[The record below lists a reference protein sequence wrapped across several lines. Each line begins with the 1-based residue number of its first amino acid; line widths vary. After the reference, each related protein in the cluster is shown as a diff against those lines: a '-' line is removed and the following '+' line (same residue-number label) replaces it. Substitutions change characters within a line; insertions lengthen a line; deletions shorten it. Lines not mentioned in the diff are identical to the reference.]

1 MAENFSVNRG
11 TVYRL
16 KRQLEE
22 TGSVETRT
30 YLRGR
35 KSALSWEDIRNIEQL
50 LKEKPDITIAEIIDT
65 LQLKVCNETVR
76 KRVIRL
82 GYRRKKK
89 SLHATEQERPRH
101 KRKTPDMERRYHAL
115 TKEVLQLERQRQ
127 KHQSD
132 LIR

>member
-50 LKEKPDITIAEIIDT
+50 LKEKPDITIAEVIDT

-101 KRKTPDMERRYHAL
+101 KTKTPDMERRYHAL

>member
-1 MAENFSVNRG
+1 MLHNEARKLLIQALEKTHNAKEVAENFSVNRG

-22 TGSVETRT
+22 TGSI
-30 YLRGR
+30 GR
-35 KSALSWEDIRNIEQL
+35 KSALSQEDICNIEQL

-76 KRVIRL
+76 KKVIRL

-101 KRKTPDMERRYHAL
+101 KRKTQDMERRY
-115 TKEVLQLERQRQ
+115 VRVRP
-127 KHQSD
+127 
-132 LIR
+132 

>member
-50 LKEKPDITIAEIIDT
+50 LKEKPDITIAEVIDT

-115 TKEVLQLERQRQ
+115 TKEVLEIERKNERFRN
-127 KHQSD
+127 D
-132 LIR
+132 AVR